1 MPHQNVIECD
11 KLSKTFPLTGRD
23 KGATVLENLT
33 FDVKATEYV
42 IVSGPSGSGKSTLL
56 NLIAG
61 LEDPTSG
68 TIKIRGKDITKLN
81 KKEIARYHR
90 VKVGMVFQQFNLL
103 PDLSAVDNIALPQ
116 VFASDSLEVRR
127 KRALHLLESLEMGA
141 LANKL
146 PPELSGGEQQR
157 VAILR
162 ALANNPW
169 IILVDEPTGNL
180 DSKSADEVMDILLN
194 LNRKSLRTI
203 LMVTHNPEYLHFA
216 DRVVYMK
223 DGKIVKEDSHPHRH
237 AEKGSDRTAHH
248 FHKLSEEALEKI

>member
-1 MPHQNVIECD
+1 MHQNVIECNN
-11 KLSKTFPLTGRD
+11 LTKTFPLSGRD
-23 KGATVLENLT
+23 KGATVLDDLS
-33 FDVKATEYV
+33 FSVKATEYV
-42 IVSGPSGSGKSTLL
+42 IVSGPSGSGKSSLL

-61 LEDPTSG
+61 LETPTSG
-68 TIKIRGKDITKLN
+68 TIKIRGKDITKLD

-103 PDLSAVDNIALPQ
+103 PDLSVLDNISLPQ
-116 VFASDSLEVRR
+116 IFAGDSIEVRH
-127 KRALHLLESLEMGA
+127 KRAKHLLDNLGMGE

-169 IILVDEPTGNL
+169 ILLVDEPTGNL

-216 DRVVYMK
+216 DRVVNMK
-223 DGKIVKEDSHPHRH
+223 DGKIIKVDSHPHRH
-237 AEKGSDRTAHH
+237 AKDGTSKTAHS
-248 FHKLSEEALEKI
+248 FHKLSEEVLEKI

>member
-1 MPHQNVIECD
+1 MHQNVIECD
-11 KLSKTFPLTGRD
+11 KLTKTFPLAGRD
-23 KGATVLENLT
+23 KGATVLSDLT

-42 IVSGPSGSGKSTLL
+42 IVSGPSGSGKSSLL

-61 LEDPTSG
+61 LENPTTG

-90 VKVGMVFQQFNLL
+90 VKVGMVFQQFNLI
-103 PDLSAVDNIALPQ
+103 PDLSVIDNIGLPQ
-116 VFASDSLEVRR
+116 IFAGDSIDIRR
-127 KRALHLLESLEMGA
+127 KRAMHLLESLGMGE
-141 LANKL
+141 LAGKL

-169 IILVDEPTGNL
+169 ILLVDEPTGNL
-180 DSKSADEVMDILLN
+180 DSKSSDEVMDILLN

-237 AEKGSDRTAHH
+237 AKDGSDKTSHH

>member
-1 MPHQNVIECD
+1 MHQTVIECD
-11 KLSKTFPLTGRD
+11 KLTKTFPLAGRD
-23 KGATVLENLT
+23 KGATVLDDISL
-33 FDVKATEYV
+33 DVKATEYV

-61 LEDPTSG
+61 LEEPTTG
-68 TIKIRGKDITKLN
+68 AIKIRGKDITKLD
-81 KKEIARYHR
+81 KKEMARYHR

-103 PDLSAVDNIALPQ
+103 PDLSAADNIALPQ
-116 VFASDSLEVRR
+116 IFAGDSLGARR
-127 KRALHLLESLEMGA
+127 KRAKHLLESLGMGE
-141 LANKL
+141 LVNKL

-180 DSKSADEVMDILLN
+180 DSKSAEEVMDILLN

-203 LMVTHNPEYLHFA
+203 LMVTHNPDYLHFG
-216 DRVVYMK
+216 DRIVYMK
-223 DGKIVKEDSHPHRH
+223 DGRIVKEDKHPHRH
-237 AEKGSDRTAHH
+237 ARDGSDTTKHYY
-248 FHKLSEEALEKI
+248 HKLSEEALEKI